1 MIPKPSADPGLF
13 THAAIVLTVIIATAV
28 LLGMGKIDA
37 VSATPLFG
45 AALGIA
51 PRASQSYPKEGNGN
65 GKGNVQV

>member
-1 MIPKPSADPGLF
+1 MIPRPSADPGLF
-13 THAAIVLTVIIATAV
+13 THAMIVLTVIVATAV

-51 PRASQSYPKEGNGN
+51 PRPTSYPRNNGNGEGNGTH
-65 GKGNVQV
+65 